1 MIGITKN
8 IKNLVKKISID
19 IDNYCM
25 DLYNNLPETKKRD
38 KINARADKIFDAD
51 IARLMSDNMMLEEE
65 VKLYTQNISR
75 LRKIQNSYLYTIG
88 ILSSFL
94 VAFLCV
100 FLIQYLGV

>member
-19 IDNYCM
+19 IDNYYM

-38 KINARADKIFDAD
+38 MINSKVDKIFDVD
-51 IARLMSDNMMLEEE
+51 IARFRSKNKRLEEE
-65 VKLYTQNISR
+65 VKLYTQDILR
-75 LRKIQNSYLYTIG
+75 LRKIQNSYFYTIV

-94 VAFLCV
+94 IAFLCV